1 MIEIN
6 LLPQEF
12 RKKGKSYLARIP
24 KKEMVLAVL
33 GCLVLFHLFLIS
45 LTAMSAKRLK
55 SLKKAWQELAPE
67 KERLD
72 GLKKQLSEI
81 NARIPLF
88 EQLIKNRILWSEK
101 LNQLSE
107 SIVSGVWLNE
117 LSLVT
122 KEAQAK
128 GQLSKYLIIQGS
140 CASRTKDEPALIGR
154 FMQNLKE
161 DPSFS
166 SDFAEIRL
174 GPIKKRL
181 ISQTTVMDFILT
193 CRFKQ
198 EKVLGLVK

>member
-1 MIEIN
+1 MIEID

-12 RKKGKSYLARIP
+12 RTKKKAYLTQIP
-24 KKEMVLAVL
+24 KKEIILAVL

-55 SLKKAWQELAPE
+55 GLKGTWQELAP
-67 KERLD
+67 KRERLD

-88 EQLIKNRILWSEK
+88 EQVIKNRILWSKK

-107 SIVSGVWLNE
+107 LMVSGIWLNE
-117 LSLVT
+117 LSVET
-122 KEAQAK
+122 KKAQAK
-128 GQLSKYLIIQGS
+128 GQPLKYLIIQGS

-154 FMQNLKE
+154 FMQNLKD
-161 DPSFS
+161 DPLFS
-166 SDFAEIRL
+166 SDFAEIEL
-174 GPIKKRL
+174 GPIEKRL
-181 ISQTTVMDFILT
+181 INQTAVMDFILT

>member
-1 MIEIN
+1 MIKIN

-45 LTAMSAKRLK
+45 LTAMSTKRLK
-55 SLKKAWQELAPE
+55 GFKKTWQELAP
-67 KERLD
+67 KRERLD
-72 GLKKQLSEI
+72 GLKKQLGEI

-88 EQLIKNRILWSEK
+88 EQVIKNRVLWSEK

-122 KEAQAK
+122 KEVQEK
-128 GQLSKYLIIQGS
+128 GRLSKYLIIRGS

-166 SDFAEIRL
+166 SDFAEIEL
-174 GPIKKRL
+174 GPIEKRL
-181 ISQTTVMDFILT
+181 IKQTAVMDFILT
-193 CRFKQ
+193 CRFKE
-198 EKVLGLVK
+198 EKVSALLK

>member
-1 MIEIN
+1 MIEID

-12 RKKGKSYLARIP
+12 RTKKKAYLTRIP
-24 KKEMVLAVL
+24 KKEMILAVL

-45 LTAMSAKRLK
+45 LTAMSTKRLK
-55 SLKKAWQELAPE
+55 SFKKTWQELAP
-67 KERLD
+67 KRERLE

-88 EQLIKNRILWSEK
+88 EQVIKNRVLWSEK

-107 SIVSGVWLNE
+107 SIASGVWLNE

-122 KEAQAK
+122 KEVQAK

-166 SDFAEIRL
+166 SDFAEIEL
-174 GPIKKRL
+174 GPIEKRL
-181 ISQTTVMDFILT
+181 INQTAVMDFILS

-198 EKVLGLVK
+198 EKVSGLVK

>member
-1 MIEIN
+1 MIEID

-12 RKKGKSYLARIP
+12 RTKKKAYLTQIP
-24 KKEMVLAVL
+24 KKEIILAVL

-55 SLKKAWQELAPE
+55 GLKGTWQELAP
-67 KERLD
+67 KRERLD

-88 EQLIKNRILWSEK
+88 EQVIKNRILWSKK

-107 SIVSGVWLNE
+107 LMVSGIWLNE
-117 LSLVT
+117 LSVET
-122 KEAQAK
+122 KKAQAK
-128 GQLSKYLIIQGS
+128 GQPLKYLIIQGS

-154 FMQNLKE
+154 FMQNLKD
-161 DPSFS
+161 DPLFS
-166 SDFAEIRL
+166 SDFAEIEL
-174 GPIKKRL
+174 GPIEKRL
-181 ISQTTVMDFILT
+181 INQTAVMDFILT

-198 EKVLGLVK
+198 EKVSGLVK